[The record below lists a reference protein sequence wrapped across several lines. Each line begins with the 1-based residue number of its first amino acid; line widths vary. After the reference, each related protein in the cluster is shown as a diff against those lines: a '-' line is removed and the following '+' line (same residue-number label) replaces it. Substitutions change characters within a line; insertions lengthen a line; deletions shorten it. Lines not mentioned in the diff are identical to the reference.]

1 MKVKEVVKLI
11 EADGWTFARSG
22 KGDHRIYKHPEKS
35 GIVVIDGK
43 ASDDMPRGTFNKV
56 LKMAGLKQER
66 A

>member
-11 EADGWTFARSG
+11 EADGWMFARSG

-43 ASDDMPRGTFNKV
+43 ASDDIPKGTFNKV
-56 LKMAGLKQER
+56 LKMAGLR
-66 A
+66 